1 MAATIFIALIYF
13 LLSNVLRSHTN
24 QSFIQEIKEYHYL
37 SGIGGKGIISH
48 QRDSLLEYL
57 KSLNLSLHT
66 KWLTTKSKTPR
77 RIRFTICKWSKHG
90 DTCLSTPER
99 SHVADLTVCID
110 VHPNPGW
117 DSTLSL
123 PRSFNFPAIRNL
135 SANEATAFNRSSYLN
150 ANFRGYGSST
160 FNCLSLTTPRYF
172 RSFNVERQVR
182 KYRRSRGGK
191 RVKGRRNIREKSL
204 RIETLVTH
212 WRPQRI
218 SQGFRTQSNLIVA
231 NAYGKKTDRLNHVDI
246 NTAKPSQHRSL
257 FIKFAT
263 WNAHSVNRKS
273 ATICDLIISKQLD
286 ILAVT
291 ETWQT
296 EIEFHDNNSIAEILN
311 TLVDYDF
318 YHVPRLNRAGGGT
331 GVFLRKGFSVH
342 KNDTPIFTSME
353 CIDLTIKPDSRSS
366 IRLITVYRPTRS
378 QKNRATV
385 STFFNEF
392 SLLLESVNLTP
403 GYLLINGDLNF
414 HMDVSDNVNASA
426 FRDLLESAGLKQHVS
441 FPTHRCGHT
450 LDLIIDRQADNVVSA
465 FSDRSDLP
473 SDHYAVLCTIAF
485 QRPKTT
491 KSQVVFRKFCDMDI
505 VAWKEDILSSDLHN
519 PSSATSNNVDLLA
532 DQYNAVLSK
541 LIDKHAQECS
551 RSVTL
556 RPNAPWFNDTLKAMK
571 RRKRKL
577 ELQ

>member
-1 MAATIFIALIYF
+1 M
-13 LLSNVLRSHTN
+13 
-24 QSFIQEIKEYHYL
+24 
-37 SGIGGKGIISH
+37 
-48 QRDSLLEYL
+48 
-57 KSLNLSLHT
+57 
-66 KWLTTKSKTPR
+66 
-77 RIRFTICKWSKHG
+77 
-90 DTCLSTPER
+90 
-99 SHVADLTVCID
+99 
-110 VHPNPGW
+110 
-117 DSTLSL
+117 
-123 PRSFNFPAIRNL
+123 
-135 SANEATAFNRSSYLN
+135 
-150 ANFRGYGSST
+150 
-160 FNCLSLTTPRYF
+160 
-172 RSFNVERQVR
+172 
-182 KYRRSRGGK
+182 
-191 RVKGRRNIREKSL
+191 
-204 RIETLVTH
+204 
-212 WRPQRI
+212 
-218 SQGFRTQSNLIVA
+218 
-231 NAYGKKTDRLNHVDI
+231 NHVDI

-331 GVFLRKGFSVH
+331 GVFLRKRFSVH

-392 SLLLESVNLTP
+392 SLLLESVNLTSS
-403 GYLLINGDLNF
+403 YLLINGDLNF
-414 HMDVSDNVNASA
+414 HMDVSDNVSASA

-450 LDLIIDRQADNVVSA
+450 LDFILDRQADNVLSA
-465 FSDRSDLP
+465 FSARSDLP

-485 QRPKTT
+485 QRPKTNQ
-491 KSQVVFRKFCDMDI
+491 SQVVFRKFCDMTL
-505 VAWKEDILSSDLHN
+505 WKQWRGASENWSESI
-519 PSSATSNNVDLLA
+519 
-532 DQYNAVLSK
+532 
-541 LIDKHAQECS
+541 
-551 RSVTL
+551 
-556 RPNAPWFNDTLKAMK
+556 
-571 RRKRKL
+571 
-577 ELQ
+577 